1 MLVSNSTAW
10 ATDTS
15 ENEELGKGLKDP
27 KTKGAFSAPFAYINI
42 LVTHE

>member
-1 MLVSNSTAW
+1 MSSSTAW

-15 ENEELGKGLKDP
+15 ENEELGKGSTVP